1 MGPRRT
7 RSTRRRVEAAI
18 DIDAPVEAVWKAL
31 TDAEEL
37 SRWFPIRAR
46 VAPGVGGSI
55 WISWGPPYEGTSSIE
70 IWEPGRRLRLID
82 QGFGNSDVVGAARE
96 AGGAGTAAAGSAA
109 PIPGS
114 SAGREPAAPPPS
126 PVALDYL
133 LEGRGNKTTLRLV
146 HAGFGD
152 GNEWDEEF
160 DSVRRGWRFELRGL
174 RHYLERH
181 RGTPR
186 LAIWPRLPLPAGCS
200 VMQAWERLVSRDGLL
215 REGALAGVREGNR
228 YEVRTAAGDSLRGT
242 VSINEPPDFAGTV
255 ENLNDA
261 FFRVHIESNR
271 GVREVGLWMS
281 TYGVPPEQVQAIE
294 AGWAEMLRGLFA
306 RTR

>member
-1 MGPRRT
+1 MGAKRT
-7 RSTRRRVEAAI
+7 RSSRRRVEASI
-18 DIDAPVEAVWKAL
+18 DIEAPVEAVWKAL

-37 SRWFPIRAR
+37 SRWFPLRAR
-46 VAPGVGGSI
+46 VTPGEGGSI
-55 WISWGPPYEGTSSIE
+55 GISWGPPHEGTSRIE

-82 QGFGNSDVVGAARE
+82 QGFGNSDVVGAPRE
-96 AGGAGTAAAGSAA
+96 AGGAGSTPAAA
-109 PIPGS
+109 IP
-114 SAGREPAAPPPS
+114 PV

-133 LEGRGNKTTLRLV
+133 LEGRGGKTTLRLV

-160 DSVRRGWRFELRGL
+160 DIVRRGWRFELRGL

-200 VMQAWERLVSRDGLL
+200 LMQAWERLMSRDGLL
-215 REGALAGVREGNR
+215 RDGALAGLREGHR
-228 YEVRTAAGDSLRGT
+228 YEIRTAAGDSLCGA
-242 VSINEPPDFAGTV
+242 VLINEPPDFTGTV

-261 FFRVHIESNR
+261 FFRVHIESSR
-271 GVREVGLWMS
+271 GIREVGLWMS
-281 TYGVPPEQVQAIE
+281 TYGVPPPQVEAIE
-294 AGWAEMLRGLFA
+294 KGWAEMLRGLFA
-306 RTR
+306 RER